1 MSRLAAAGP
10 LRLEEREPLLDVLR
24 GLALLGILILNM
36 PAFGMPY
43 QGGANPRVF
52 GGDEGLDL
60 LLWAGAE
67 TLVEGSMR
75 ALFSMLFGAG
85 FALFLDRL
93 DARGV
98 GGGRAAGLYG
108 RRLLALAG
116 FGLIDGYV
124 LLWTGDILYTYAV
137 AGFFLL
143 PFREAKPPLLVAA
156 AAVLLLLQGL
166 LYWGGGVR
174 LEANQAAFGEVV
186 RLEDRGRTPS
196 PQLAAQARDWERY
209 LDDVVPEGPAIAR
222 DIMAHRDGYAD
233 LVERQAEAFTAIQ
246 RDLTWTGL
254 LPTLDVWPVML
265 LGLAALR
272 LGWLRSRAPRGV
284 VLGLLGVGYGLG
296 LPLSAWETWVFWD
309 SGFDPVVEAR
319 RDVTYDLSRLLM
331 AAGHAGLVLLLPRRG
346 GSFPFVGTALS
357 RVGRMALSNYLLQS
371 LMALLVFSGAGLGL
385 YGALSRSAL
394 MGAVLGFWAVNLGFS
409 WFWLHHFRYGPAEWL
424 WRAITYGAF
433 PALRL
438 PPASA
443 TGESPPHPG

>member
-1 MSRLAAAGP
+1 MTAAANIGP

-24 GLALLGILILNM
+24 GLALLGILVLNM

-75 ALFSMLFGAG
+75 GLFSMLFGAG

-98 GGGRAAGLYG
+98 GGSAAATLFG
-108 RRLLALAG
+108 RRMLALLG
-116 FGLIDGYV
+116 FGLLDGYI
-124 LLWTGDILYTYAV
+124 LLWTGDILYTYAL

-143 PFREAKPPLLVAA
+143 PFRNAKPGVLALAA
-156 AAVLLLLQGL
+156 ALLLLLQAA
-166 LYWGGGVR
+166 LYWSGAEALQTNRAAFEQTAR
-174 LEANQAAFGEVV
+174 LEARGLTPPPALDAAS
-186 RLEDRGRTPS
+186 R
-196 PQLAAQARDWERY
+196 AWERY
-209 LDDVVPEGPAIAR
+209 LDDVVPEGPAISR
-222 DIMAHRDGYAD
+222 DIEAHRRGYGAR
-233 LVERQAEAFTAIQ
+233 LRAQAEEFTAVQ
-246 RDLTWTGL
+246 SELAWTGL

-272 LGWLRSRAPRGV
+272 LGWLRRQAPRGV
-284 VLGLLGVGYGLG
+284 GLGLVGVGYGLG

-309 SGFDPVVEAR
+309 SGFDLVVEAL
-319 RDVTYDLSRLLM
+319 RDVTYDLSRILM
-331 AAGHAGLVLLLPRRG
+331 AAGHTGLVLLMMRCG
-346 GSFPFVGTALS
+346 GFALLQKALGA
-357 RVGRMALSNYLLQS
+357 VGRMALSNYLLHS
-371 LMALLVFSGAGLGL
+371 ILALLVFSGAGLGL

-394 MGAVLGFWAVNLGFS
+394 MGLVLGFWAVNIGFS
-409 WFWLHHFRYGPAEWL
+409 WLWLQHFRYGPAEWL
-424 WRAITYGAF
+424 WRAATYGTF
-433 PALRL
+433 PALKR

-443 TGESPPHPG
+443 RGE